1 MKDNDMALT
10 ILLIDKVSDNSFA
23 GLTDRNLLY
32 NIKILITTND
42 FIQRT
47 IHHEIMHYIESY
59 IEIKNYPDDAFK
71 EQSNYNGDGFT
82 YGVFDNSKVYN
93 QINNKYNTNFVNSYA
108 QTNRDEDIAST
119 FEDIMSR
126 AYKPVGCY
134 DVGSP
139 IYNKVVLINKV
150 LEDTYECVKTGGNY
164 QWNRFIR

>member
-1 MKDNDMALT
+1 MALT

-47 IHHEIMHYIESY
+47 IHHEIMHYIKSY
-59 IEIKNYPDDAFK
+59 VEIKNYPDDAFK
-71 EQSNYNGDGFT
+71 EWSNYNGDDFT

-108 QTNRDEDIAST
+108 QTNRDDDIAST
-119 FEDIMSR
+119 FEDIMAR
-126 AYKPVGCY
+126 TYKPVGCY

>member
-59 IEIKNYPDDAFK
+59 VEIKNYPDDAFK
-71 EQSNYNGDGFT
+71 E
-82 YGVFDNSKVYN
+82 
-93 QINNKYNTNFVNSYA
+93 
-108 QTNRDEDIAST
+108 
-119 FEDIMSR
+119 
-126 AYKPVGCY
+126 
-134 DVGSP
+134 
-139 IYNKVVLINKV
+139 
-150 LEDTYECVKTGGNY
+150 
-164 QWNRFIR
+164 

>member
-1 MKDNDMALT
+1 MALT
-10 ILLIDKVSDNSFA
+10 ILLIDKVNDNSFA

-47 IHHEIMHYIESY
+47 IHYEIMHYIESY
-59 IEIKNYPDDAFK
+59 VEIKNYPDDAFK
-71 EQSNYNGDGFT
+71 EWSNYNGDGFT

-119 FEDIMSR
+119 FEDIMSN
-126 AYKPVGCY
+126 AYNQL
-134 DVGSP
+134 DVMML
-139 IYNKVVLINKV
+139 VLQYIIKW
-150 LEDTYECVKTGGNY
+150 Y
-164 QWNRFIR
+164 

>member
-32 NIKILITTND
+32 NIKIILTTNN

-47 IHHEIMHYIESY
+47 IHHEIMHYIQSY
-59 IEIKNYPDDAFK
+59 VEIKNYPNDPFK
-71 EQSNYNGDGFT
+71 DWSNYNEDGFV
-82 YGVFDNSKVYN
+82 YGTFDNSKVYN
-93 QINNKYNTNFVNSYA
+93 QINNKYNANFINSYA
-108 QTNRDEDIAST
+108 QTNRDEDISST
-119 FEDIMSR
+119 FEDIMFR

-134 DVGSP
+134 DEGSG

-150 LEDTYECVKTGGNY
+150 LEDTYESVKSGNNY
-164 QWNRFIR
+164 QWNRFIK